1 MFFDPKARVT
11 PRPIGIWRGKS
22 GHRRAGCCSSRKAR
36 AGVAVQAAATESVT
50 ENKPPGGSSEPP
62 GKGEKVGQEPT
73 APRRE
78 AGGMKNPFR
87 CKTK

>member
-1 MFFDPKARVT
+1 MLHEPKGKCR
-11 PRPIGIWRGKS
+11 RRG
-22 GHRRAGCCSSRKAR
+22 RN
-36 AGVAVQAAATESVT
+36 AAATDSVT

-78 AGGMKNPFR
+78 AGGTKNPFR